1 MLGFPKGD
9 ATMATAARSGRNVGA
24 VLIFLLG
31 AAVFL
36 NYVDRG
42 AIAIAAPKMKPE
54 LGLSEEAY
62 GLAFSAFF
70 WIYAPVQLFAGWL
83 CDRFSVY
90 RMMALGILLWAGS
103 TLLMGFVGGFASLL
117 VLRVMLGVGES
128 ISFPGSSKIIARHIA
143 PEQRGVAN
151 AAVAAGLA
159 LGPAVGTLAGGLI
172 LGMWGWRAIFVAFG
186 IVTLIWLL
194 PWRATV
200 RELPAAGHYD
210 EGARV
215 PVGALLAKWP
225 LWSMSIVHALGN
237 YCFYFLLA
245 WLPLFLTQARGFTI
259 AEMTLLA
266 TLGYAVQGACALGYG
281 HFSDWWTRSGRSEAA
296 CRRWMMVASQ
306 LLAGGAILGLAFAH
320 GALAIGILLC
330 LAGAASAALSLNLYA
345 VAQMF
350 AGPRAAGTWVGVQNA
365 IGNLSGIIGPIITG
379 IVVQRV
385 GYNSAFLL
393 TAAVAAVGAIWWA
406 FAVPKIEQVP
416 LD

>member
-1 MLGFPKGD
+1 
-9 ATMATAARSGRNVGA
+9 MATPVPSGRNA
-24 VLIFLLG
+24 ATALIFLLG

-62 GLAFSAFF
+62 GIAFSAFF

-90 RMMALGILLWAGS
+90 RMMSLGILLWAAS

-117 VLRVMLGVGES
+117 VLRIMLGVGES
-128 ISFPGSSKIIARHIA
+128 IAFPGSSKIIARHV
-143 PEQRGVAN
+143 PSERRGVAN
-151 AAVAAGLA
+151 AAVATGLA

-172 LGMWGWRAIFVAFG
+172 LGMWGWRAIFIAFG
-186 IVTLIWLL
+186 VVTLIWLL
-194 PWRATV
+194 PWRSTV
-200 RELPAAGHYD
+200 RALPTSGLYD
-210 EGARV
+210 VGARV
-215 PVGALLAKWP
+215 PVAALLAKWP

-245 WLPLFLTQARGFTI
+245 WLPLFLTQARGFSI
-259 AEMTLLA
+259 AQMTLLA

-296 CRRWMMVASQ
+296 CRRWMMVLSQ
-306 LLAGGAILGLAFAH
+306 LLAGAAILGLAFAH
-320 GALAIGILLC
+320 SALAIGVLLC

-365 IGNLSGIIGPIITG
+365 IGNLSGIIGPIVTG
-379 IVVQRV
+379 IVVQRA

-393 TAAVAAVGAIWWA
+393 TAAVATAGALWWA
-406 FAVPKIEQVP
+406 VAVPKIEQVQ